1 MAEQKKRIQM
11 AIPREAQLKYMQNK
25 REMKD
30 IESYQ
35 VTALLAL
42 LSPYC
47 GIVLEYPRKQTIVT
61 ATLPLVHSL
70 VFPDETININE
81 VVEKICKPAFEANL
95 ERGMKRDSAIRRYEK
110 NRRTFIHNFL
120 FDILLEK
127 GFFFNSKLSR
137 KTQKTFRFER
147 IESVFFNDKLLLTR
161 EEMLTLGKTAMCLFQ
176 NSFNDEKSIFVE
188 QNNQALLSL
197 HPFFTVS
204 DENISF

>member
-1 MAEQKKRIQM
+1 MTQQKKRIQM
-11 AIPREAQLKYMQNK
+11 SIPREAQLKYMQNK

-47 GIVLEYPRKQTIVT
+47 GIVLDHPRKQTVVT
-61 ATLPLVHSL
+61 ATRPLVHSL
-70 VFPDETININE
+70 VFPDETINVNE
-81 VVEKICKPAFEANL
+81 IVEVICRPAFEANL
-95 ERGMKRDSAIRRYEK
+95 KKGMKRDSAIRRFEK

-147 IESVFFNDKLLLTR
+147 IESVFFNDKLVLTR
-161 EEMLTLGKTAMCLFQ
+161 EDMLNLGKNAMCIFQ
-176 NSFNDEKSIFVE
+176 NSFQEEKSIYVE
-188 QNNQALLSL
+188 QNCQSLLNI
-197 HPFFTVS
+197 HPFFSSSETL
-204 DENISF
+204 SF

>member
-1 MAEQKKRIQM
+1 MTQQKKRIQM
-11 AIPREAQLKYMQNK
+11 SIPREAQLKYMQNK

-30 IESYQ
+30 IESFQ

-70 VFPDETININE
+70 VFPDETLNINE
-81 VVEKICKPAFEANL
+81 IVEKMCRPAFEANL
-95 ERGMKRDSAIRRYEK
+95 KKGMKRDSAIRRYEK

-127 GFFFNSKLSR
+127 GYFFNSKLSR

-147 IESVFFNDKLLLTR
+147 IESVFYNDNLILTKDELLNV
-161 EEMLTLGKTAMCLFQ
+161 GKMAMCFFQ
-176 NSFNDEKSIFVE
+176 ESFQEEKSIFVP
-188 QNNQALLSL
+188 QNHQGLLSL
-197 HPFFTVS
+197 HPLCCS